1 MTERDSTPAD
11 GDLLV
16 ADEAAACPVCS
27 GPAQQDVCPR
37 CGWTLFTGY
46 QLGGVTEADL
56 RAFDERL
63 AHAQRQH
70 HLGHAALAAGYP
82 GCGDPVRL
90 RRLAAVLTGAPP
102 DEAQLRAATETAQRL
117 AVASAEADSATDP
130 APAPAAGTLID
141 IDVAGLTRTTWEPGD
156 GGPVEHAAFTVW
168 PWRSLLDVP
177 ADADALALALASGR
191 GLTADELSGLRAT
204 AATIAADSDAFPP
217 LFACDR
223 LAGWA
228 VPRELLAAL
237 RETRPV
243 RSLAPSR
250 RDQPTAIAAPG
261 RVTAVAAVA
270 RPGQILVASGG
281 AEGEVRLQAT
291 DGMTTDANGAH
302 RGRVTALALAEDA
315 GLVIS
320 GGQDGVVLSWGTGLA
335 AGAHEL
341 LRLSGR
347 LAVTHHQG
355 WVTAVRT
362 TAGQVYSLADDGW
375 LDCSVRGGDARDGRD
390 WRTRFTTR
398 VGLDCSLALAVTAD
412 GGPAAVAGNG
422 GRVRLTNGAT
432 GDLIRWIDV
441 GAPVSALAMTVQ
453 AVAAAT
459 PRGVLVYD
467 LDGQA
472 RGGPWC
478 AGGEVSCLDADADA
492 DAEGEVAL
500 GDADG
505 FVRVFRVPGHGRA
518 GRSGDAVPLFAGRH
532 PAAVRAVRLL
542 GGERLMSADVNGLI
556 RVWSYRAAT
565 KGGWNDGRAEL

>member
-1 MTERDSTPAD
+1 MCPMTERDSNPAD
-11 GDLLV
+11 GGLLV
-16 ADEAAACPVCS
+16 ADETAACPVCS

-63 AHAQRQH
+63 ARAQRQH
-70 HLGHAALAAGYP
+70 HLGYAALAAGYP
-82 GCGDPVRL
+82 GRGDPVRL

-102 DEAQLRAATETAQRL
+102 DEAELRAARETAQRL
-117 AVASAEADSATDP
+117 AAASAEADSATDP
-130 APAPAAGTLID
+130 APGTLID

-168 PWRSLLDVP
+168 PWRSLLDGP

-191 GLTADELSGLRAT
+191 GLTVGELSGLRAT
-204 AATIAADSDAFPP
+204 AATIAADSDAVPP

-223 LAGWA
+223 LVGWA

-243 RSLAPSR
+243 RLLAPSR
-250 RDQPTAIAAPG
+250 RDQPAAIAAPG
-261 RVTAVAAVA
+261 RITAVAAVA
-270 RPGQILVASGG
+270 RADQILVASGG

-320 GGQDGVVLSWGTGLA
+320 GGRDGVVLSWGTGLA
-335 AGAHEL
+335 AGAREL

-347 LAVTHHQG
+347 LVVTHHQG
-355 WVTAVRT
+355 WVTAVRM

-375 LDCSVRGGDARDGRD
+375 LDCSVRGGGDARDGRD
-390 WRTRFTTR
+390 WRTRFTTG

-412 GGPAAVAGNG
+412 GGQAAVAGNG
-422 GRVRLTNGAT
+422 GRVRLMNGAT

-441 GAPVSALAMTVQ
+441 GAPVSALAMTAQ

-472 RGGPWC
+472 RGGPWR
-478 AGGEVSCLDADADA
+478 AGGEVSCLDA
-492 DAEGEVAL
+492 EGEVAS

-505 FVRVFRVPGHGRA
+505 FVRVFQAPGHGRA
-518 GRSGDAVPLFAGRH
+518 GRPGDAVLLFAGRH

-542 GGERLMSADVNGLI
+542 GGGRLVSADVNGLI
-556 RVWSYRAAT
+556 RVWSYRA
-565 KGGWNDGRAEL
+565 GD